1 MRRKIPDNEAT
12 SFGLSIS
19 IPTPQHH
26 RLRRKSMRQ
35 NMPKTIL
42 IVITTVFAVL
52 TFAQPSQAQ
61 SPPQTGP
68 GRDMVRE
75 KAIWQELE
83 KVAPKSV
90 ETFKAATEAY
100 DKDDYERAATL
111 YRQVMEMAPSFD
123 HVYRRLGSALSLS
136 GKTDEGL
143 RYLERA
149 SEMNPSPENLST
161 LARFLDGRKE
171 GKQSDKTRALDLAKM
186 ALAAYQAQNRNNDPS
201 YAVIVAQ
208 IAFELDNVKEVRAA
222 VNALAANHPDL
233 MQTHF
238 YLAILAATDEDWE
251 KAEKEIKKAQSLG
264 LPAEAAQQFLDS
276 GVHIRAQTWRYLYYA
291 LYLIGAWITGLVA
304 LFALGKLFSNLT
316 LRSIEVADPN
326 GATGSKE
333 ISLRSLYKR
342 LINIAGVYYYIS
354 LPVVIFLVLGVA
366 GAIIYGFL
374 IVGRIPIKL
383 ALIVIVA
390 AVVTV
395 YKMIR
400 SLFVKFESKD
410 PGRALKPE
418 EAPELWVL
426 TRDVAQAV
434 GTRPIDEIRVTPGCD
449 LAVYEKGRF
458 REKLQDRAKRILI
471 LGVGALNE
479 MRQNAFRAVLAH
491 EYGHFSHRDTA
502 GGDVAL
508 RVEQDMTKFAYA
520 MALAGQAVWWNIAF
534 QFLRVYHFIF
544 RRITHGATRLQE
556 ILADRVAVRNYG
568 AESFEEGLRHVI
580 RREVEFNSVASKEI
594 EEAARSRRD
603 LKNLYQ
609 LQLSPEAF
617 DQQMIENKINDIV
630 TRPTTEDDTHP
641 SPIDR
646 FRLAQR
652 IVCDDPP
659 TSNTMVWD
667 LFASRESLTDEM
679 SKVIDE
685 RVKEAATA

>member
-1 MRRKIPDNEAT
+1 MRRI
-12 SFGLSIS
+12 
-19 IPTPQHH
+19 TPK
-26 RLRRKSMRQ
+26 RFL
-35 NMPKTIL
+35 T
-42 IVITTVFAVL
+42 VITVFLAAL
-52 TFAQPSQAQ
+52 TLAQPSRSQ
-61 SPPQTGP
+61 SPSQTAP
-68 GRDMVRE
+68 GRDMNRE
-75 KAIWQELE
+75 RAIWQELE
-83 KVAPKSV
+83 KIAPKSV

-111 YRQVMEMAPSFD
+111 YRQVMEKAPSFD
-123 HVYRRLGSALSLS
+123 HIYRRLGSALALS
-136 GKTDEGL
+136 GKTDEGM

-149 SEMNPSPENLST
+149 YEMNPSPENMST
-161 LARFLDGRKE
+161 LAQFLDNPGE
-171 GKQSDKTRALDLAKM
+171 GKKSSNSDKARALDLAKKG
-186 ALAAYQAQNRNNDPS
+186 LAAYQAQNRHDSPYN
-201 YAVIVAQ
+201 AVILAQ
-208 IAFELDNVKEVRAA
+208 IAFELDNVKEARAA

-238 YLAILAATDEDWE
+238 YLAILAAADEDGE
-251 KAEKEIKKAQSLG
+251 KAEQEIKKAQSLG

-276 GVHIRAQTWRYLYYA
+276 GVHTRAQTWRYLYYA
-291 LYLIGAWITGLVA
+291 LYLVGAWGAGLVA

-316 LRSIEVADPN
+316 LRSIEGADPN

-342 LINIAGVYYYIS
+342 LINVAGVYYYIS

-366 GAIIYGFL
+366 GAIIYAFL
-374 IVGRIPIKL
+374 LIGRIPIKL
-383 ALIVIVA
+383 ALIVVVA

-400 SLFVKFESKD
+400 SLFVKIERED

-418 EAPELWVL
+418 EAPGLWAL
-426 TRDVAQAV
+426 TREVAQAV

-458 REKLQDRAKRILI
+458 REKLQDRANRILI

-556 ILADRVAVRNYG
+556 VLADRVAVRNYG

-659 TSNTMVWD
+659 TSNAMVWD

-679 SKVIDE
+679 SKLIDE

>member
-1 MRRKIPDNEAT
+1 MRRIMLKRFLT
-12 SFGLSIS
+12 
-19 IPTPQHH
+19 
-26 RLRRKSMRQ
+26 
-35 NMPKTIL
+35 
-42 IVITTVFAVL
+42 VITTTIAAL
-52 TFAQPSQAQ
+52 TFAQPGWAQ
-61 SPPQTGP
+61 SPSQTAP
-68 GRDMVRE
+68 GRDINRE

-83 KVAPKSV
+83 KIAPKSV
-90 ETFKAATEAY
+90 ETFKAATEAL
-100 DKDDYERAATL
+100 DRQDYEQAATL
-111 YRQVMEMAPSFD
+111 YRQVMDKAPSFD
-123 HVYRRLGSALSLS
+123 HVYRRLGWALALS
-136 GKTDEGL
+136 GKTEEGV

-149 SEMNPSPENLST
+149 YEINPSPENMST
-161 LARFLDGRKE
+161 LAQLLDESSE
-171 GKQSDKTRALDLAKM
+171 GKQSSKYNKMRALELAKKGL
-186 ALAAYQAQNRNNDPS
+186 ALYKAQNRKADP
-201 YAVIVAQ
+201 YHATVVAQ
-208 IAFELDNVKEVRAA
+208 IALGLNDVKEARAA
-222 VNALAANHPDL
+222 VNELAANHPDL
-233 MQTHF
+233 MQTHL
-238 YLAILAATDEDWE
+238 YLALLAASDEDWV
-251 KAEKEIKKAQSLG
+251 KAEEEIKKAQSLG
-264 LPAEAAQQFLDS
+264 LPAENAQQFLDS
-276 GVHIRAQTWRYLYYA
+276 GVHTHAQTWRFFYYA
-291 LYLIGAWITGLVA
+291 LYLVGAWAVGLAA

-316 LRSIEVADPN
+316 LRSIEEADPN
-326 GATGSKE
+326 GATAAKE
-333 ISLRSLYKR
+333 SSLRGWYKR
-342 LINIAGVYYYIS
+342 LINVAGVYYYIS
-354 LPVVIFLVLGVA
+354 LPVVMFLVLAVA
-366 GAIIYGFL
+366 GSILYGFL
-374 IVGRIPIKL
+374 MVGRIPIKL
-383 ALIVIVA
+383 ALIVAVA

-395 YKMIR
+395 YKMVR
-400 SLFVKFESKD
+400 SLFVKIESED

-418 EAPELWVL
+418 EAPGLWAM
-426 TRDVAQAV
+426 TREVAQAV

-449 LAVYEKGRF
+449 LAVYEKGGF

-594 EEAARSRRD
+594 EEAAQARRD

-609 LQLSPEAF
+609 LRVSPEAF
-617 DQQMIENKINDIV
+617 DQQMIENQITDII

-652 IVCDDPP
+652 IVCDSPP
-659 TSNTMVWD
+659 PPNAMVWD
-667 LFASRESLTDEM
+667 LFASRGSLTDEM
-679 SKVIDE
+679 SKLIDE